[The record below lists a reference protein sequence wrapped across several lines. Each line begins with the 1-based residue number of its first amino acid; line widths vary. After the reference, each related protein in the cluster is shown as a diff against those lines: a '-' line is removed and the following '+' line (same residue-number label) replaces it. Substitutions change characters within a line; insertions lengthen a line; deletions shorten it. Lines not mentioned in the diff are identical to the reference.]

1 MSTAKTIGQTIRRL
15 RKERNLTQEELAGQ
29 LNITSQAVSRW
40 ESETGL
46 PDISQIVPLANV
58 FGVSTDV
65 LFGTFGV
72 DNEEEVSKIIE
83 EAYRPGKSAY
93 NSEQRQKA
101 REYAYDRLQEGL
113 KIYPNNLRLLQ
124 STLSNGVC
132 MLDYYSKDSEDAEEK
147 RRFHEIYSECR
158 RAADVIL
165 NSSRD
170 LNDLQDTHGWLVL
183 LYTKAKEFDKAE
195 EQTAFLPKNGGVST
209 IIHHNDLEKEIE
221 TRCENIFAYLRNLE
235 FEIAWLSIAYRNR
248 GQIEDAYSVCRTFYD
263 TICSVYGDY
272 TYRTPFFVDEPYQG
286 RLASFALQLGRP
298 DEALDWLETM
308 YNDNMA
314 MAEHWKKGVHFE
326 VPLLRGVTQEMHK
339 EAYNVRPKLLH
350 VLNDNVFDPIRNT
363 ERFQSLLAKVNALP
377 DIPV

>member
-1 MSTAKTIGQTIRRL
+1 MSTASIGQTIRRL
-15 RKERNLTQEELAGQ
+15 RKERNLTQEELAAQ

-40 ESETGL
+40 ESEAGL

-72 DNEEEVSKIIE
+72 DNDAEVEKIIE

-93 NSEQRQKA
+93 NGEQQKIA
-101 REYAYDRLQEGL
+101 REHAYECLQEGL
-113 KIYPNNLRLLQ
+113 KTYPNNLKLLQ

-132 MLDYYSKDSEDAEEK
+132 MLGYYNKDSEDPEEK
-147 RRFHEIYSECR
+147 RRFHEIYSECK

-183 LYTKAKEFDKAE
+183 LYTKSKEFDKAE
-195 EQTAFLPKNGGVST
+195 EQTAFLSQNKGVST
-209 IIHHNDLEKEIE
+209 IIHHNDPEKEIE
-221 TRCENIFAYLRNLE
+221 TRCENIFSYLRNLE
-235 FEIAWLSIAYRNR
+235 FEIAWLSITYRNQ
-248 GQIEDAYSVCRTFYD
+248 GKIEDAYSVCRTFYD
-263 TICSVYGDY
+263 TICSVYGEY
-272 TYRTPFFVDEPYQG
+272 TYRTPFFTDEPYQG
-286 RLASFALQLGRP
+286 RLAAFALRLGRP
-298 DEALDWLETM
+298 DEALDWLERM

-314 MAEHWKKGVHFE
+314 MAENWKKGVHFD
-326 VPLLRGVTQEMHK
+326 VPLLRGVKQDMHM

-350 VLNDNVFDPIRNT
+350 VLNEKVFDPIRDT
-363 ERFQSLLAKVNALP
+363 DRFQSILAKVKAFP
-377 DIPV
+377 DLAV